1 MSYLHLTTT
10 RQVALHRNVMR
21 FTNLDQMGSVL
32 ISDATVLTVDGSD
45 TVLPGG
51 WVAFADGRITGVGP
65 KETAPTSV
73 GFDEVISLPGHLVM
87 PGLVNAHTHSAMV
100 LFRGRS
106 EGQSLLTMEGW
117 YNSIREPELSLV
129 RGRHRSGGRALLRR
143 DAALGN
149 YDLLRPVLLRRG
161 DRRGR
166 FLKRHARRHR
176 LRHRSARRRRAR
188 RRRAGEGRSLYR
200 APALRRRPHRSLA
213 RTARALRRQF
223 RGAAASRSSA
233 RREIRRAACICTWPP
248 VPRTTR
254 RRWRGTAL
262 PRRKRWRTTA
272 SSPAAC
278 MPPIAS
284 ISPTTTSASSP
295 RRRAASV
302 AHCAT
307 AGLRSGREGI
317 CPVVKLREAG
327 VVVALGT
334 DNVAANNS
342 YDMIAEMRVA
352 GPCRLAP
359 RGQGPADLQQGAAPH
374 GDHRRR
380 PCARPRS

>member
-65 KETAPTSV
+65 RETAPTSV
-73 GFDEVISLPGHLVM
+73 GFGEVISLPGHLVM

-129 RGRHRSGGRALLRR
+129 ADDIGPAVALSCAEMLLSGTTTFCDQYFFAEEIAEAAALSGMRAVIAYGIVQLGDAARGDEELARAGAFIERQRSGAGRIVPWFGPHAPYVDNSEPLLRAE
-143 DAALGN
+143 AALAVKYGCGMH
-149 YDLLRPVLLRRG
+149 L
-161 DRRGR
+161 
-166 FLKRHARRHR
+166 HMA
-176 LRHRSARRRRAR
+176 
-188 RRRAGEGRSLYR
+188 AGPEDNEET
-200 APALRRRPHRSLA
+200 LA
-213 RTARALRRQF
+213 RYGLTATQALAHDGFFAGRVH
-223 RGAAASRSSA
+223 AAHCLDLSDDD
-233 RREIRRAACICTWPP
+233 IRIFAEAP
-248 VPRTTR
+248 
-254 RRWRGTAL
+254 
-262 PRRKRWRTTA
+262 
-272 SSPAAC
+272 
-278 MPPIAS
+278 
-284 ISPTTTSASSP
+284 
-295 RRRAASV
+295 AASV

-317 CPVVKLREAG
+317 CPVVKLREDG

-352 GPCRLAP
+352 GLVASHREGKAQPH
-359 RGQGPADLQQGAAPH
+359 LQQGTAPY
-374 GDHRRR
+374 GDHRQR
-380 PCARPRS
+380 PRTRPRS